1 VDNWINAAAGTGEI
15 SMGKKNL
22 LALFLFAALFFA
34 GQNFGFANNNNVYN
48 KYKNASHSTKVQAI
62 SNLRKRQADAH
73 VKVKRFRLLEK
84 MESGKL
90 YNNQRK
96 LESTQNTLIT
106 TQNECNRKL
115 AQLNRMKARKSIAE
129 VEYVKIYDGIKS
141 RIRQIYKTQRKGFFE
156 LLLTSSDIN
165 MFIDRLHFE
174 EIVMREDY
182 KRMQEARQ
190 KAEEIARLEQCIA
203 QEQQSLDRSKRI
215 LMKQQRDIQSNI
227 AYNKKMINKLRTNR
241 AFYERSEA
249 ELASQSASLEA
260 MLAKRSPSMS
270 SGIKVTTGF
279 IRPLGGKITSPFGY
293 RTHPIFHSRI
303 FHSGVDIAA
312 PMGTPIKASN
322 SGKVIM
328 AGWYGGYGKV
338 VIIDHGVIRGQSI
351 TTLYGHMSSIGVSQG
366 QRVTQGQVIGKVGS
380 TGYSTGPHCHFEVR
394 VKGQPRNPLNFI

>member
-1 VDNWINAAAGTGEI
+1 MRIKHVLTII
-15 SMGKKNL
+15 
-22 LALFLFAALFFA
+22 LFVCLFVV
-34 GQNFGFANNNNVYN
+34 GQNYCCANNSNVYN
-48 KYKNASHSTKVQAI
+48 KYKNASHATKVQAI
-62 SNLRKRQADAH
+62 SNLKKRQADAH
-73 VKVKRFRLLEK
+73 VKAKHFRILEK
-84 MESGKL
+84 VESGKL

-115 AQLNRMKARKSIAE
+115 AQLNHMKAQKSIAE
-129 VEYVKIYDGIKS
+129 VEYVKIYEGIKN
-141 RIRQIYKTQRKGFFE
+141 RIRQIYMTQRKGFFE
-156 LLLTSSDIN
+156 LLLTSNDIN
-165 MFIDRLHFE
+165 TFIDRLHFE

-182 KRMQEARQ
+182 KRMQEARA

-203 QEQQSLDRSKRI
+203 DEQASLDRSKRA
-215 LMKQQRDIQSNI
+215 LLKQQKDIQSNI

-249 ELASQSASLEA
+249 ELASQSASLQA
-260 MLAKRSPSMS
+260 MLAKRSESQS
-270 SGIKVTTGF
+270 AGIKVTTGF
-279 IRPLGGKITSPFGY
+279 IRPLGGQITSPFGY

-303 FHSGVDIAA
+303 FHSGLDIAA

-338 VIIDHGVIRGQSI
+338 VIIDHGVVRGQPI
-351 TTLYGHMSSIGVSQG
+351 TTLYGHMSSINVSQG
-366 QRVTQGQVIGKVGS
+366 QKVSQGQVIGRVGS